1 MRENRRER
9 GGSTIPVFSFI
20 WVLSRPISA
29 TSPAKVDFISVR
41 LPPSSLI
48 PHCHSPH
55 APSPC
60 HRPPPPPLP
69 SNIERSLCFLSIS
82 LTSCPSRPP
91 VDILRYIYGAVTS
104 FTGTGGEF
112 IESPG
117 DDVVFSCSVLEAE
130 GGTSS
135 AFRPFFAVFSA
146 ERSGRLC
153 VFCQRTDSELGIE
166 LDWSCQTPAYRVR
179 H

>member
-20 WVLSRPISA
+20 RVLSRPISA
-29 TSPAKVDFISVR
+29 TSPAKVDFISLQ
-41 LPPSSLI
+41 LPPFSLI

-60 HRPPPPPLP
+60 HRPPPPR
-69 SNIERSLCFLSIS
+69 SNIECSLCFLSIS
-82 LTSCPSRPP
+82 LTSCPSCPP
-91 VDILRYIYGAVTS
+91 VDTLRYIYGAVTS

-112 IESPG
+112 IESPA
-117 DDVVFSCSVLEAE
+117 DDVVFFRSVLEAE

-135 AFRPFFAVFSA
+135 VFRPFFAVFSA

-153 VFCQRTDSELGIE
+153 VFCQRRDSELGIE
-166 LDWSCQTPAYRVR
+166 LDWSCQTPA
-179 H
+179 